1 MDTVIEKEM
10 NCLVEKQRQ
19 FFLTHVTRDVK
30 FRLQALKKLKKTI
43 IEWEPRIC
51 EALMAD
57 LGKCRTETYMT
68 EIGMVLAGLTENI
81 KHLRRW
87 SRPKKVMAPLA
98 QFPSTCRVQP
108 EPYGVSLIL
117 SPWNYPILLCLD
129 PLAAALAAGNCA
141 VVKPSS
147 MSPATSQVISDMLS
161 SIFEPEYVTTV
172 LGGRDKIGA
181 LLEEKFDYIF
191 FTGSPVVGH
200 VVMEAAARNLTPVTL
215 ELGGKS
221 PCIVDETANIRVAA
235 RRIAFGKILNAG
247 QTCVA
252 PDYLFIH
259 SSRKQ
264 EFVEAY
270 RAEVKRMLG
279 DEPLKDDTFTH
290 IINARHFQR
299 LNGLLAGEN
308 ALVGGKSDA
317 ATMRIEPTLLDGV
330 TPESPCMKEEIFGP
344 ILPMMTW
351 DKWDEVEKFV
361 LSRPRPLASYLFTTS
376 SANEKRFVNNLSF
389 GGGCVN
395 DTIIHLA
402 VHGLPFGGVGESGM
416 GAYHGKAGFDTFTH
430 YKSVLTKANWL
441 DLPMR
446 YHPYTSFAEK
456 LLRLFLR

>member
-1 MDTVIEKEM
+1 MDTVVEKEM
-10 NCLVEKQRQ
+10 NRLVEKQRS

-43 IEWEPRIC
+43 IEWEPKIC

-147 MSPATSQVISDMLS
+147 MSPATSKVIADMLS

-279 DEPLKDDTFTH
+279 EEPLKDETFTH
-290 IINARHFQR
+290 IINERHFQR
-299 LNGLLAGEN
+299 LNGLLAGEK

-317 ATMRIEPTLLDGV
+317 ATLRIEPTLLDGV

-351 DKWDEVEKFV
+351 DKWEEVEQFV

-402 VHGLPFGGVGESGM
+402 VHGLPFGGVAEIGM
-416 GAYHGKAGFDTFTH
+416 GAYHGKAGLDTFTH

>member
-1 MDTVIEKEM
+1 MK
-10 NCLVEKQRQ
+10 NLVDCQRR
-19 FFLTHVTRDVK
+19 FFLTHSTREVK
-30 FRLQALKKLKKTI
+30 YRLAALRKLRRTI
-43 IEWEPRIC
+43 IEWEPRIAQ
-51 EALMAD
+51 ALQQD
-57 LGKCRTETYMT
+57 LGKCGTETYMT
-68 EIGMVLAGLTENI
+68 EIGMVLAGLSENI

-108 EPYGVSLIL
+108 EPYGVALIL

-147 MSPATSQVISDMLS
+147 MSPATSEVIAEMLG
-161 SIFEPEYVTTV
+161 SIFPPEYVTTV

-181 LLEEKFDYIF
+181 LLEQKFDYIF
-191 FTGSPVVGH
+191 FTGSPKVGR
-200 VVMEAAARNLTPVTL
+200 VVMEAAARQLTPVTL

-221 PCIVDETANIRVAA
+221 PCIVDETANIPVAA

-259 SSRKQ
+259 RSRKQ
-264 EFVEAY
+264 EFVDAY

-279 DEPLKDDTFTH
+279 DEPLKEETFTH
-290 IINARHFQR
+290 IINERHFKR
-299 LNGLLAGEN
+299 LN
-308 ALVGGKSDA
+308 ALMADASAILGGKSDP
-317 ATMRIEPTLLDGV
+317 ATLRIEPTLLDDV
-330 TPESPCMKEEIFGP
+330 TPDSACMQEEIFGP
-344 ILPMMTW
+344 ILPILTW
-351 DKWDEVEKFV
+351 EKWEEVEKYV
-361 LSRPRPLASYLFTTS
+361 LSHPRPLASYLFTTS
-376 SANEKRFVNNLSF
+376 SANERRFVNNLSF

-402 VHGLPFGGVGESGM
+402 VHGLPFGGVGDSGM
-416 GAYHGKAGFDTFTH
+416 GSYHGKAGFDTFTH

-446 YHPYTSFAEK
+446 YHPYNSFAEK
-456 LLRLFLR
+456 LLRIFLR

>member
-1 MDTVIEKEM
+1 MKTI
-10 NCLVEKQRQ
+10 VENQRQ
-19 FFLTHVTRDVK
+19 YFLTHVTRDVK
-30 FRLQALKKLKKTI
+30 FRLAALKKLKKTI
-43 IEWEPRIC
+43 IEWEPKIC

-68 EIGMVLAGLTENI
+68 EIGMVLAGLSDNI

-87 SRPKKVMAPLA
+87 SRPKKVLAPLA

-147 MSPATSQVISDMLS
+147 MSPATSQVIADMLS

-181 LLEEKFDYIF
+181 LLEEKFDYVF

-221 PCIVDETANIRVAA
+221 PCIVDETANIPVAA

-279 DEPLKDDTFTH
+279 EEPLKDETFTH
-290 IINARHFQR
+290 IINERHFKR
-299 LNGLLAGEN
+299 LQGLLEGEN
-308 ALVGGKSDA
+308 ALVGGKSDPA
-317 ATMRIEPTLLDGV
+317 SLRIEPTLLDGV
-330 TPESPCMKEEIFGP
+330 TPESPCMQEEIFGP

-351 DKWDEVEKFV
+351 DKWEDVERFV

-402 VHGLPFGGVGESGM
+402 VHGLPFSGVGESGM

-456 LLRLFLR
+456 LLRIFLR

>member
-1 MDTVIEKEM
+1 MQH
-10 NCLVEKQRQ
+10 LVETQRR
-19 FFLTHVTRDVK
+19 FFLTHATRDVK
-30 FRLQALKKLKKTI
+30 YRLAALKKLRKTI
-43 IEWEPRIC
+43 IEWEPRIA
-51 EALMAD
+51 EALKKD
-57 LGKCRTETYMT
+57 LGKCGTETYMT
-68 EIGMVLAGLTENI
+68 EIGMVLAGLSENI
-81 KHLRRW
+81 SHLRRW

-108 EPYGVSLIL
+108 EPYGVTLIL

-147 MSPATSQVISDMLS
+147 MSPATSEVIAEMLG
-161 SIFEPEYVTTV
+161 SIFPPEYVTTV

-181 LLEEKFDYIF
+181 LLEQKFDYIF

-200 VVMEAAARNLTPVTL
+200 VVMAAASRNLTPVTL

-221 PCIVDETANIRVAA
+221 PCIVDETANIKVAA

-264 EFVEAY
+264 EFIGAY
-270 RAEVKRMLG
+270 TAELKRMLG
-279 DEPLKDDTFTH
+279 EAPLQDETFTH
-290 IINARHFQR
+290 IINERHFKR
-299 LNGLLAGEN
+299 LMGLMEGVTVLAG
-308 ALVGGKSDA
+308 GKGDPE
-317 ATMRIEPTLLDGV
+317 TLRIEPTLLDDV
-330 TPESPCMKEEIFGP
+330 TPDSPCMKEEIFGP

-351 DKWDEVEKFV
+351 DKWEEVENFV

-376 SANEKRFVNNLSF
+376 SANERRFVNNLSF

-402 VHGLPFGGVGESGM
+402 VHGLPFGGVGDSGM
-416 GAYHGKAGFDTFTH
+416 GSYHGKAGFDTFTH

-446 YHPYTSFAEK
+446 YHPYTGFAEK

>member
-1 MDTVIEKEM
+1 
-10 NCLVEKQRQ
+10 
-19 FFLTHVTRDVK
+19 
-30 FRLQALKKLKKTI
+30 
-43 IEWEPRIC
+43 
-51 EALMAD
+51 
-57 LGKCRTETYMT
+57 
-68 EIGMVLAGLTENI
+68 
-81 KHLRRW
+81 
-87 SRPKKVMAPLA
+87 MAPLA

-108 EPYGVSLIL
+108 EPYGVSLII

-147 MSPATSQVISDMLS
+147 MSPATSEVIAEMLG
-161 SIFEPEYVTTV
+161 SIFPPEYVTTV
-172 LGGRDKIGA
+172 LGGRKEIGA
-181 LLEEKFDYIF
+181 LLEQKFDYIF

-221 PCIVDETANIRVAA
+221 PCIVDETANIAVAA

-264 EFVEAY
+264 EFIEAY

-279 DEPLKDDTFTH
+279 EEPLKDTTFTH
-290 IINARHFQR
+290 IINERHFNR
-299 LNGLLAGEN
+299 LMGLMQGAT
-308 ALVGGKSDA
+308 ALIGGKGAPD
-317 ATMRIEPTLLDGV
+317 TLRIEPTLLDDV
-330 TPESPCMKEEIFGP
+330 TPESACMQEEIFGP

-351 DKWDEVEKFV
+351 DKWEEVEKFV

-402 VHGLPFGGVGESGM
+402 VHGLPFGGVGDSGM
-416 GAYHGKAGFDTFTH
+416 GSYHGKAGFDTFTH

-446 YHPYTSFAEK
+446 YHPYNSFAEK
-456 LLRLFLR
+456 LLRFFLR

>member
-1 MDTVIEKEM
+1 MKTI
-10 NCLVEKQRQ
+10 VEKQRQ
-19 FFLTHVTRDVK
+19 YFLTHVTRDVK
-30 FRLQALKKLKKTI
+30 FRLAALKKLKKTI
-43 IEWEPRIC
+43 IEWEPKIC

-68 EIGMVLAGLTENI
+68 EIGMVLAGLSDNI

-87 SRPKKVMAPLA
+87 SRPKKVLAPLA

-147 MSPATSQVISDMLS
+147 MSPATSQVIADMLS

-181 LLEEKFDYIF
+181 LLEEKFDYVF

-221 PCIVDETANIRVAA
+221 PCIVDETANIPVAA

-279 DEPLKDDTFTH
+279 EEPLKDETFTH
-290 IINARHFQR
+290 IINERHFKR
-299 LNGLLAGEN
+299 LQGLLEGEN
-308 ALVGGKSDA
+308 ALVGGKSDPA
-317 ATMRIEPTLLDGV
+317 SLRIEPTLLDGV
-330 TPESPCMKEEIFGP
+330 TPESPCMQEEIFGP

-351 DKWDEVEKFV
+351 DKWEDVERFV

-446 YHPYTSFAEK
+446 YHPYSSFAEK
-456 LLRLFLR
+456 LLRIFLR

>member
-1 MDTVIEKEM
+1 MMQEIVS
-10 NCLVEKQRQ
+10 KQRH
-19 FFLTHVTRDVK
+19 FFLTHATRNVK
-30 FRLQALKKLKKTI
+30 FRLDALKKLKKTI
-43 IEWEPRIC
+43 IEWEPRIA
-51 EALMAD
+51 EALQKD
-57 LGKCRTETYMT
+57 LGKCGTETYMT
-68 EIGMVLAGLTENI
+68 EIGMVLAGLSENI
-81 KHLRRW
+81 SHLRRW

-147 MSPATSQVISDMLS
+147 MSPATSEVIAEMLG
-161 SIFEPEYVTTV
+161 SIFPPEYVTTV
-172 LGGRDKIGA
+172 LGGRLEIGA
-181 LLEEKFDYIF
+181 LLEQKFDYIF

-200 VVMEAAARNLTPVTL
+200 VVMEAAARHLTPVTL

-252 PDYLFIH
+252 PDYLMIH

-264 EFVEAY
+264 EFIEAY
-270 RAEVKRMLG
+270 TAEVKRMLG
-279 DEPLKDDTFTH
+279 EEPLKDETFTH
-290 IINARHFQR
+290 IINERHFKR
-299 LNGLLAGEN
+299 LMN
-308 ALVGGKSDA
+308 LVQGSTAILGGKGDP
-317 ATMRIEPTLLDGV
+317 ATLRIEPTLLDDV
-330 TPESPCMKEEIFGP
+330 TPSSPCMQEEIFGP
-344 ILPMMTW
+344 ILPILTW
-351 DKWDEVEKFV
+351 DKWEEVEHFV

-376 SANEKRFVNNLSF
+376 SVNEKRFVNSLSF

-402 VHGLPFGGVGESGM
+402 VHGLPFGGVGDSGM
-416 GAYHGKAGFDTFTH
+416 GSYHGKAGFDTFTH
-430 YKSVLTKANWL
+430 YKSIVDKKTWI

-446 YHPYTSFAEK
+446 YQPYKESCRK
-456 LLRLFLR
+456 LIKFFLR

>member
-1 MDTVIEKEM
+1 MDTVVEKEM
-10 NCLVEKQRQ
+10 NRLVEKQRS

-43 IEWEPRIC
+43 IEWEPKIC

-147 MSPATSQVISDMLS
+147 MSPATSQVIADMLS
-161 SIFEPEYVTTV
+161 SIFEPEYVPPV

-330 TPESPCMKEEIFGP
+330 TPESLCMKEEIFGP

-351 DKWDEVEKFV
+351 DKWEEVEKFV

-456 LLRLFLR
+456 LLRIFLR

>member
-1 MDTVIEKEM
+1 MKTI
-10 NCLVEKQRQ
+10 VEKQRQ
-19 FFLTHVTRDVK
+19 YFLTHVTRDVK
-30 FRLQALKKLKKTI
+30 FRLAALKKLKKTI
-43 IEWEPRIC
+43 IEWEPKIC

-68 EIGMVLAGLTENI
+68 EIGMVLAGLSDNI

-87 SRPKKVMAPLA
+87 SRPKKVLAPLA

-147 MSPATSQVISDMLS
+147 MSPATSQVIADMLS

-181 LLEEKFDYIF
+181 LLEEKFDYVF

-221 PCIVDETANIRVAA
+221 PCIVDETANIPVAA

-279 DEPLKDDTFTH
+279 EEPLKDETFTH
-290 IINARHFQR
+290 IINERHFKR
-299 LNGLLAGEN
+299 LQGLLEGEN
-308 ALVGGKSDA
+308 ALVGGKSDPA
-317 ATMRIEPTLLDGV
+317 SLRIEPTLLDGV
-330 TPESPCMKEEIFGP
+330 TPESPCMQEEIFGP

-351 DKWDEVEKFV
+351 DKWEDVERFV

-456 LLRLFLR
+456 LLRIFLR